1 MAHRPAVPTITLST
15 RASRV
20 LPLAMFP
27 AIAEAAGV
35 DGLDLDLTG
44 RVGLARPAPIRE
56 RAEQAGVPVRS
67 IWLPPTTGVPISA
80 KHQRRIVE
88 ATVWLVEGTGS
99 RTVILDRSGRPVE
112 RRGRSGPP
120 LPSLLQELRAAL
132 PGEARFAIVVRPWDL
147 HGSRSHLA
155 ELAALRRMAEE
166 WDHDLALD
174 LFGPIDPRWEAE
186 AAVMRLLP
194 RLTTIRFGPL
204 ESRPPGR
211 GRAKMTAR
219 VLSLAVDAGFAGTIA
234 TTPQPAVLRGV
245 WPPAIAEA
253 CAATARLI
261 RDRFAAVYET
271 PVPHDSYPT
280 SRQHS

>member
-1 MAHRPAVPTITLST
+1 MVARPPLPTITLST

-20 LPLAMFP
+20 LPLALFP
-27 AIAEAAGV
+27 SIAGAAGV

-44 RVGLARPAPIRE
+44 RISSSRPATIRE
-56 RAEQAGVPVRS
+56 RADQAGVPVRA
-67 IWLPPTTGVPISA
+67 IWLPPTVGAPVSPWR
-80 KHQRRIVE
+80 QRRIVE
-88 ATVWLVEGTGS
+88 ATVGLVAGTGS
-99 RTVILDRSGRPVE
+99 RTVILDRSGRPVD
-112 RRGRSGPP
+112 RRGRTGPP
-120 LPSLLQELRAAL
+120 VPSLLQELRAAL
-132 PGEARFAIVVRPWDL
+132 PGDARFAIVVRPWDL
-147 HGSRSHLA
+147 DGSRRHLA
-155 ELAALRRMAEE
+155 ELSALRRMAEE

-194 RLTTIRFGPL
+194 RLTAIRFGPL

-234 TTPQPAVLRGV
+234 TTPQPAVLRGL

-261 RDRFAAVYET
+261 RARFAAVYEA
-271 PVPHDSYPT
+271 PVPHDIYPT
-280 SRQHS
+280 SRHHS